1 VTPAHCATP
10 FRMQAVLHSQYRPGR
25 VHGVSDDAETNNFAS
40 ENAPSRCDHP
50 EEVDIFKGI
59 EVLLPPDM
67 TSVLQLPSF
76 PCYEGRLLPTAEY
89 ALVLTLAQ

>member
-1 VTPAHCATP
+1 
-10 FRMQAVLHSQYRPGR
+10 MQAVLRSQYRPGR
-25 VHGVSDDAETNNFAS
+25 AHGVSDDAETNNFAS

-50 EEVDIFKGI
+50 VEVDIFKGI